1 MKYYMGDGV
10 NPAPGDDDP
19 ILNELLTEEDEDE
32 DEDDEEDEDES
43 NEDEDQLIHRE
54 RFQFRHNVLLKTGKS
69 GVVPFLLY
77 IDWTK

>member
-43 NEDEDQLIHRE
+43 NEDED
-54 RFQFRHNVLLKTGKS
+54 
-69 GVVPFLLY
+69 
-77 IDWTK
+77 